1 VAAAIIAVFPAGRRV
16 GIVRRQLDTLTDHS
30 LLDRA
35 DEPIAFLADVLDEL
49 AASIQPGDRI
59 AMTAVPW
66 TAHLSSSRLLTG
78 VVSRALLLG
87 ALVNDPLT
95 KWSPLLVTPA
105 AFDRLGQGALA
116 DYPAALI
123 GPREQP
129 WSARGRLWV
138 CRAAWDLAGA
148 ALDHQPAS
156 GVIDGVIDTA
166 RLREEVSA

>member
-1 VAAAIIAVFPAGRRV
+1 VAPAIIAVFPAGRRV
-16 GIVRRQLDTLTDHS
+16 GIVRRHLDILTNHR

-35 DEPIAFLADVLDEL
+35 DEPVAFLADVLDEL
-49 AASIQPGDRI
+49 AAIHQPDDRI

-95 KWSPLLVTPA
+95 RWAPLLVVPA
-105 AFDRLGQGALA
+105 WRFGEDAVVRYPPALVGA
-116 DYPAALI
+116 
-123 GPREQP
+123 REVAY
-129 WSARGRLWV
+129 ARGRLWV

-148 ALDHQPAS
+148 AAGHTPGGQ
-156 GVIDGVIDTA
+156 VIDTA
-166 RLREEVSA
+166 HVREAVSA

>member
-1 VAAAIIAVFPAGRRV
+1 VAPAIIAVFPAGRRV
-16 GIVRRQLDTLTDHS
+16 GIVRRHGDILTDHR
-30 LLDRA
+30 LLTRA
-35 DEPIAFLADVLDEL
+35 DEPVAFLADVLDEL
-49 AASIQPGDRI
+49 AAIAGPGDRI

-95 KWSPLLVTPA
+95 PWAPLLVVPA
-105 AFDRLGQGALA
+105 SRYGERALA

-148 ALDHQPAS
+148 ALDHEPAS
-156 GVIDGVIDTA
+156 GVIDTA